1 MSIMQIIVSVLILL
15 VKLII
20 ALSISSCVKKIF
32 DDIESMR
39 TQHYHSFNYYNENYL
54 AE

>member
-1 MSIMQIIVSVLILL
+1 MSIMQIIMYILL
-15 VKLII
+15 FSVELLI
-20 ALSISSCVKKIF
+20 SISIFSCVKKIF